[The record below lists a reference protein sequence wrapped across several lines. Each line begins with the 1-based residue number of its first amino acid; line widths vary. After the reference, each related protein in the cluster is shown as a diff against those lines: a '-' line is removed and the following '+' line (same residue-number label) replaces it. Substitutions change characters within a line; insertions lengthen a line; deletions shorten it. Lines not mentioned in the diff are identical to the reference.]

1 MPPELGP
8 QVPNSFQE
16 MSSGVSRMQ
25 ENLTAEPGTP
35 PGEITAFPQTLQ
47 LMRRGLTAPAV
58 GPWGLASNAK

>member
-1 MPPELGP
+1 MPPELAPP

-35 PGEITAFPQTLQ
+35 PGEITAFTQTL
-47 LMRRGLTAPAV
+47 
-58 GPWGLASNAK
+58 